1 MLKIKELLDPEGT
14 RGSFCFD
21 VQAAAGG
28 KELFFFTREGLSQR
42 IWGSRLSVRVINI
55 IIVFFERELEK
66 GRVFLR
72 NSMDLNHCFKK

>member
-28 KELFFFTREGLSQR
+28 KELFFLQ
-42 IWGSRLSVRVINI
+42 
-55 IIVFFERELEK
+55 EK
-66 GRVFLR
+66 
-72 NSMDLNHCFKK
+72 DLARGFGAAG